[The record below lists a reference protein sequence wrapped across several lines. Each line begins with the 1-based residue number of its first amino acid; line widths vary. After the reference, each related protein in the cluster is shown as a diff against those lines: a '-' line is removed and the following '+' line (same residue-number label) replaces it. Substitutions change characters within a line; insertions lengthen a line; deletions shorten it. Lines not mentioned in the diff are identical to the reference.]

1 MTNFFFKYYL
11 FMMKDNILTIC
22 LGNDSKN
29 LCGAKNDSILFYNY
43 IYLLYTNKNLK
54 QNWYK
59 PKLFFNNDV
68 VEDNIKKYLKE
79 FKFGFNKILLFY
91 SGNGINN
98 GQINIK
104 NKYSNYMKDTY
115 LLNLIN
121 VCLKK
126 DIELYIILDCC
137 YSGSFEIVPFDKIKK
152 INIMTSCDKNQL
164 SNEGITSYK
173 NLLKNNR
180 INKFTNCI
188 LKKNDSIIL
197 GIFTYNLLEFLYK
210 INFDDITNW
219 KNIFKF
225 KNYWE
230 HILKTANQ
238 KPIFIWN

>member
-1 MTNFFFKYYL
+1 
-11 FMMKDNILTIC
+11 MMKDKILTIC

-29 LCGAKNDSILFYNY
+29 LSGAKNDSILFYNY
-43 IYLLYTNKNLK
+43 IHLLYNNKNLK

-59 PKLFFNNDV
+59 PKLFLNNDV

-79 FKFGFNKILLFY
+79 FKFDFDKILFFY
-91 SGNGINN
+91 SGNGITN

-115 LLNLIN
+115 LINLIN
-121 VCLKK
+121 ECLKR

-137 YSGSFEIVPFDKIKK
+137 YSGSFEIIPLDKIKK

-164 SNEGITSYK
+164 SNEGITSYDK
-173 NLLKNNR
+173 LIKNNKV
-180 INKFTNCI
+180 NEFTNSI
-188 LKKNDSIIL
+188 SKKKDNIIL

-210 INFDDITNW
+210 IQFDDIKNW

-230 HILKTANQ
+230 YILKTANQ

>member
-1 MTNFFFKYYL
+1 
-11 FMMKDNILTIC
+11 MKDKILTIC

-43 IYLLYTNKNLK
+43 IYLLYNNKSLK
-54 QNWYK
+54 QDWYK
-59 PKLFFNNDV
+59 PKLFLNNDV

-79 FKFGFNKILLFY
+79 FKYKVDKLLFFY
-91 SGNGINN
+91 SGNGIIN

-121 VCLKK
+121 KCLKK
-126 DIELYIILDCC
+126 EIELYIILDCC
-137 YSGSFEIVPFDKIKK
+137 YSGSFEIVPLNKIKK
-152 INIMTSCDKNQL
+152 INIITSCDKL
-164 SNEGITSYK
+164 M
-173 NLLKNNR
+173 KNNR
-180 INKFTNCI
+180 INKFNNYI
-188 LKKNDSIIL
+188 SKKKDSIIL

-210 INFDDITNW
+210 IKFDDIKNW

-225 KNYWE
+225 KNYWD
-230 HILKTANQ
+230 HILKTATQ